1 MTDHHQDL
9 SEKTN
14 LLTTNMGADKTVPII
29 FPKLKKESGLNNF
42 WALTWLVSWYIFSGE
57 TQLLLL
63 LVQCH
68 QLLSC

>member
-14 LLTTNMGADKTVPII
+14 LLTTNMGADKTVPI
-29 FPKLKKESGLNNF
+29 KLKKESGLNNF

-57 TQLLLL
+57 T
-63 LVQCH
+63 
-68 QLLSC
+68 